1 MSGRCGHGNAAM
13 EVAPEL
19 EARAQHYRNRSS
31 EIALQVL
38 AARGFQQLWPRAI
51 QSFVPCATASSRILV
66 FAINRVLGRLHPQ
79 SLVAELAIFGVADVI
94 AAIVVPLWLESGTVG
109 KYSASW
115 LVADVLISL
124 FLNSGPD
131 AALHLFLRIKSLVML
146 VRALADQEVP
156 KLQIPPELEAAL
168 EDAHDLKCPITLE
181 LLVDPC
187 ILNGKIYERVAIAKW
202 IFLHHTVP
210 HSPARRAFVRDL
222 KPCPKMK
229 RLIKQL

>member
-1 MSGRCGHGNAAM
+1 MASGYPVVC
-13 EVAPEL
+13 
-19 EARAQHYRNRSS
+19 
-31 EIALQVL
+31 ALCNSIFSHRTRPLFFGMAYEDAVSGTDACSLSYLLPPGSWCLQST
-38 AARGFQQLWPRAI
+38 GFWGDCI
-51 QSFVPCATASSRILV
+51 
-66 FAINRVLGRLHPQ
+66 HK
-79 SLVAELAIFGVADVI
+79 ELAIFGVADVI